1 MAPWKP
7 MDRVF
12 QGRGEGPV
20 VSNATDR
27 AGRSEN
33 RPQNST
39 GWRALLI
46 LSGAVTWHGLREN
59 GRKDTEVSKYSQ
71 LLLEFSF
78 KEKQRNLVI

>member
-1 MAPWKP
+1 MAPWKQWTEG
-7 MDRVF
+7 F
-12 QGRGEGPV
+12 KEGGRDPLCQMLLTGQ
-20 VSNATDR
+20 
-27 AGRSEN
+27 GRSEN

-46 LSGAVTWHGLREN
+46 LSGAVTWNGLREN